1 MAVDFYK
8 NLLGTITMQFEEEK
22 ASMVSHLFTVKNSI
36 AMVESLQRVFID
48 EEIWNSIFSHTG
60 NKAPG
65 LDGFLLGFFHR
76 AWLVVQNEVV
86 AAVKSFFANEF

>member
-22 ASMVSHLFTVKNSI
+22 PSMVSHLFTVKNSI

-60 NKAPG
+60 NKAPS
-65 LDGFLLGFFHR
+65 LDRFSTGFFP
-76 AWLVVQNEVV
+76 
-86 AAVKSFFANEF
+86 

>member
-60 NKAPG
+60 NKAPS
-65 LDGFLLGFFHR
+65 LDRFSTGFFP
-76 AWLVVQNEVV
+76 
-86 AAVKSFFANEF
+86 